1 MEVEN
6 NSKNHEVNTAV
17 TLTKA
22 TVNSASPITPTFV
35 RKPIPPLHTPATSH
49 HASPTPKA
57 SPSTATGKRRGRPPK
72 RARQSDSES
81 SVSSST
87 ASSAASVRIIPP
99 PGSKSGLNK
108 RKIAESPSTVP
119 TRKRNVQ
126 TPWTLEDKQ
135 KFVNGLGNV
144 ESIRKADGNI
154 NWSALSRSIG
164 TKSVKE
170 VKDFAMNFN
179 ALESGTTYEEF
190 GSKAAVDVWRQL
202 AGNLTWP
209 GDDIDQVCI
218 PQTLTVAALEPVK
231 TSAAMPHQ
239 QPNYG
244 NIYNYLSSVTRGTE
258 VPNLP
263 ANDAMV
269 VLELLE
275 DLIYWLSKSQTL
287 IQREFM
293 HARYAELRRFL
304 HTNASDETQE
314 ADRPFNTSTN
324 PFAIPFDIL
333 EFKGSSDLT

>member
-1 MEVEN
+1 
-6 NSKNHEVNTAV
+6 
-17 TLTKA
+17 
-22 TVNSASPITPTFV
+22 
-35 RKPIPPLHTPATSH
+35 
-49 HASPTPKA
+49 
-57 SPSTATGKRRGRPPK
+57 
-72 RARQSDSES
+72 
-81 SVSSST
+81 
-87 ASSAASVRIIPP
+87 
-99 PGSKSGLNK
+99 
-108 RKIAESPSTVP
+108 
-119 TRKRNVQ
+119 
-126 TPWTLEDKQ
+126 
-135 KFVNGLGNV
+135 
-144 ESIRKADGNI
+144 
-154 NWSALSRSIG
+154 
-164 TKSVKE
+164 
-170 VKDFAMNFN
+170 MNFN
-179 ALESGTTYEEF
+179 ALENGTTYEEF

-304 HTNASDETQE
+304 NSNASDESLE